1 MTIID
6 ASAWPVVR
14 WTMPAMILDD
24 EADDL
29 LAAFDALL
37 ARGERFVLIF
47 DGVERPEQS
56 SRFNRLYKDWSKR
69 RRKDLGRLVAGAIRV
84 EPDETKRKA
93 LLGKLLNAALAAF
106 IPYPFKVAGSEA
118 EAQQMANN
126 WLHARILALEG
137 QVPRRSD

>member
-1 MTIID
+1 MEIID
-6 ASAWPVVR
+6 ASSWPVVR
-14 WTMPAMILDD
+14 WTMPTVIPDE

-37 ARGERFVLIF
+37 ARGERFVLVF

-69 RRKDLGRLVAGAIRV
+69 RRKDLGRFVAGAVRV
-84 EPDETKRKA
+84 EPDEAKRKA

-106 IPYPFKVAGSEA
+106 IPYPFKVVGSEA
-118 EAQQMANN
+118 EAQQVATD
-126 WLHARILALEG
+126 WLHTSAKR
-137 QVPRRSD
+137 

>member
-6 ASAWPVVR
+6 ASSWPVVR
-14 WTMPAMILDD
+14 WTMPAVIPDE

-56 SRFNRLYKDWSKR
+56 SRFNRLYKGWSKR
-69 RRKDLGRLVAGAIRV
+69 RRRDLARLVAGAVRV
-84 EPDETKRKA
+84 EPDEPKRKA
-93 LLGKLLNAALAAF
+93 LLGKLFNAALAAF
-106 IPYPFKVAGSEA
+106 IPYPFKVVGSES
-118 EAQQMANN
+118 EAQQTAKE
-126 WLHARILALEG
+126 WLSALG
-137 QVPRRSD
+137 HR

>member
-6 ASAWPVVR
+6 ASSWPVVR
-14 WTMPAMILDD
+14 WTMPPVILDD

-69 RRKDLGRLVAGAIRV
+69 RRRDLGRLVAGAVRV
-84 EPDETKRKA
+84 EPDEAKRMA
-93 LLGKLLNAALAAF
+93 LLGKLLNVAMAAF
-106 IPYPFKVAGSEA
+106 IPYPFKVVGSEV
-118 EAQQMANN
+118 EAQRLASD
-126 WLHARILALEG
+126 WL
-137 QVPRRSD
+137 RSGG

>member
-6 ASAWPVVR
+6 ASSWPVVR
-14 WTMPAMILDD
+14 WTMLAVIPDE

-29 LAAFDALL
+29 LAAFDGLL
-37 ARGERFVLIF
+37 VRGERFVLIF

-69 RRKDLGRLVAGAIRV
+69 RRRDLGRLVAGAVRV

-106 IPYPFKVAGSEA
+106 IPYPFKVVGSEA
-118 EAQQMANN
+118 EAQQTAKE
-126 WLHARILALEG
+126 WLSAPGHR
-137 QVPRRSD
+137 

>member
-6 ASAWPVVR
+6 ASAWPVAR
-14 WTMPAMILDD
+14 WTMPAVIPDE

-56 SRFNRLYKDWSKR
+56 SRFNRLYKDCSKR
-69 RRKDLGRLVAGAIRV
+69 RRRDLGRLVAGAVRV
-84 EPDETKRKA
+84 EPDGAKRKA

-106 IPYPFKVAGSEA
+106 IPYPFKVVGSEA
-118 EAQQMANN
+118 EAQRLASD
-126 WLHARILALEG
+126 WLHAG
-137 QVPRRSD
+137 P

>member
-1 MTIID
+1 MGIID

-14 WTMPAMILDD
+14 WTMPMVIPDE

-29 LAAFDALL
+29 LAAFDGLL
-37 ARGERFVLIF
+37 TRGERFVLIF

-69 RRKDLGRLVAGAIRV
+69 RRKDLGRLVAGAVRV
-84 EPDETKRKA
+84 EPEEGKRKA

-106 IPYPFKVAGSEA
+106 IPYPFKVVGSEA
-118 EAQQMANN
+118 EAQRTASE
-126 WLHARILALEG
+126 WLRAQG
-137 QVPRRSD
+137 QVP